1 MLWIFKGKAG
11 QLNLKENEKN
21 ACDAFIKIL
30 LKIKGIEYRIDEFPE
45 ETNRSSQ
52 DVEVILTPKDKNDK
66 SPKIAV
72 EHTIVE
78 AHEEQIAYVNQSYD
92 IVKEINHRC
101 QGKLPT
107 SHYLGLIPSPSLVVG
122 MNKKRREQ
130 FIEEMSSWT
139 PIVAQSLTMNQQVL
153 RLYNGHE
160 VLLWC
165 VGSCLELNGTIS
177 FMATRPKEADKEKQ
191 DRFRR
196 AIGEKLPKL
205 IKYKDNGYTTALLL
219 EDVSFSH
226 SDLGNNLKEL
236 IPNQYH
242 SEFRSKIDCVVI
254 FVSNEKR
261 MIVGNVWK
269 EESQLYEEIPDNRRF
284 NQQLWTAIH

>member
-1 MLWIFKGKAG
+1 M
-11 QLNLKENEKN
+11 KENEKN

-45 ETNRSSQ
+45 ETNRSSP
-52 DVEVILTPKDKNDK
+52 DVEVILIPKDKDGQF
-66 SPKIAV
+66 PKIAV

-78 AHEEQIAYVNQSYD
+78 AHKEQIAYVNQSYD
-92 IVKEINHRC
+92 IVEKINLRC
-101 QGKLPT
+101 QRKLPT
-107 SHYLGLIPSPSLVVG
+107 DRYFQLVIPPTLIIDTS
-122 MNKKRREQ
+122 KKSRNQ
-130 FIEEMSSWT
+130 FVEEISGWILDIAGTLNADQWSSK
-139 PIVAQSLTMNQQVL
+139 S
-153 RLYNGHE
+153 YNGHE
-160 VLLWC
+160 VLLIC
-165 VGSCLELNGTIS
+165 GGSFSELNGKLGR
-177 FMATRPKEADKEKQ
+177 MPTRPKNADKEKQ

-196 AIGEKLPKL
+196 AIEEKLPKL
-205 IKYKDNGYTTALLL
+205 IKYKEKGFATALLL

-226 SDLGNNLKEL
+226 SNPGDNLKGL

-242 SEFRSKIDCVVI
+242 SEFQLKIDYVVI

-284 NQQLWTAIH
+284 SFRQ

>member
-1 MLWIFKGKAG
+1 
-11 QLNLKENEKN
+11 LKENEKN
-21 ACDAFIKIL
+21 ACDAFIKII

-52 DVEVILTPKDKNDK
+52 DVEVILTPKDKNEQ

-92 IVKEINHRC
+92 TVEKINQRC

-107 SHYLGLIPSPSLVVG
+107 NRHFQIIIPPALLV
-122 MNKKRREQ
+122 NTSKKDRDQ
-130 FIEEMSSWT
+130 FIEEMSGCIPDIAETLNAEQWSS
-139 PIVAQSLTMNQQVL
+139 Q
-153 RLYNGHE
+153 LYNGHK
-160 VLLWC
+160 VLFTC
-165 VGSCLELNGTIS
+165 VGSIAGFNGKIGR
-177 FMATRPKEADKEKQ
+177 MPTRPEKADKEKQ
-191 DRFRR
+191 NRFRR
-196 AIGEKLPKL
+196 AIEEKLLKL
-205 IKYKDNGYTTALLL
+205 IKYKEKGFATALLL

-226 SDLGNNLKEL
+226 SNPGDDLKEL

-242 SEFRSKIDCVVI
+242 SEFQLKIDYVVI
-254 FVSNEKR
+254 FVSNEKK

-269 EESQLYEEIPDNRRF
+269 EESQLYAEIPDNRRF
-284 NQQLWTAIH
+284 NRQLWTATY